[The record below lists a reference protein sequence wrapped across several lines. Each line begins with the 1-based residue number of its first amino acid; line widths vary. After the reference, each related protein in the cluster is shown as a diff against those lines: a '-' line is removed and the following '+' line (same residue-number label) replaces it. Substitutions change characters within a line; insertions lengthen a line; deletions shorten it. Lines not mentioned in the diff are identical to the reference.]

1 MKGGAMANANT
12 LNSGLIGH
20 WKLQGDAKDHSGNGL
35 HGISHGADFSVTGP
49 RGKAN
54 TAAKFGG
61 RFDYIQVPDSP
72 PLRLGTR
79 EFSIAVWVYTDR
91 ALEDVIGDVVSK
103 YDPVLRKGFTF
114 NIKIHAGLTSS
125 QANYRQ
131 VHFGIDGGQTEG
143 VWMDCGRPG
152 RAVFIWAL
160 TVHEGHLYAGTCE
173 PGEGEAGHVYRY
185 AGDRQWEDC
194 GNPDKCNSVS
204 SLAVYEGK
212 LYAGVTRYHLPHS
225 SLEPSPNQYPGGK
238 VYRYEGNREWVDC
251 GKLGDS
257 VALHGMAVYQG
268 QLYVTSMYAPAGV
281 FRYEGGQRWVDC
293 GTPNGRRVEALAVFN
308 GHLYGTG
315 YDAGEVYRYEG
326 GKQWS
331 IVGKPPGTDQTYGFA
346 VYAGQLYLSTW
357 PNATVFR
364 YDGDD
369 LWTSCGRLGNEME
382 VMGMAIYN
390 GKLYAG
396 TLPLAEVYRYEGG
409 QEWTKVGR
417 LDDTPNVRYRRAWSM
432 AIYQGKL
439 YCGTL
444 PSGHVHA
451 YEVGRSATYDH
462 ELRPGWR
469 HLVAVRDKNQLR
481 LYVDGSLV
489 ARSSPFHIADYDISN
504 SKPLTIGF
512 GDHDYFNGCLSDLR
526 LYNRALG
533 EAEVKALYELL
544 GDVPSIP

>member
-1 MKGGAMANANT
+1 MDTNT

-20 WKLQGDAKDHSGNGL
+20 WKLHKDAKDYSGNAH
-35 HGISHGADFSVTGP
+35 HGVSHGANFGVVGP
-49 RGKAN
+49 RGKIN
-54 TAAKFGG
+54 TAVKFSG

-72 PLRLGTR
+72 SLHLGNR
-79 EFSIAVWVYTDR
+79 DFSIAVWVYTDK
-91 ALEDVIGDVVSK
+91 ALKDVIGDIVAK
-103 YDPVLRKGFTF
+103 YDPALRKGFTF

-131 VHFGIDGGQTEG
+131 VHFGIDGGQAEG
-143 VWMDCGRPG
+143 VWTDCGRLG
-152 RAVFIWAL
+152 KAVFIWAL
-160 TVHEGHLYAGTCE
+160 AVHEGHLYAGTCE
-173 PGEGEAGHVYRY
+173 PGEGESGHVYRY
-185 AGDRQWEDC
+185 IGDTQWEDC
-194 GNPDKCNSVS
+194 GSPDPCNSVS

-225 SLEPSPNQYPGGK
+225 SLEASPNQNPGGK
-238 VYRYEGNREWVDC
+238 VYRYEGNGQWADC

-281 FRYEGGQRWVDC
+281 FRYEGGQKWADC

-331 IVGKPPGTDQTYGFA
+331 IVGKPAGTDQTYGFA

-369 LWTSCGRLGNEME
+369 RWTSCGRLGNELE

-396 TLPLAEVYRYEGG
+396 TLPSAEVYRYEGG

-417 LDDTPNVRYRRAWSM
+417 LDYTPDVRYRRAWSM
-432 AIYQGKL
+432 AVYQGKL
-439 YCGTL
+439 FCGTL

-462 ELRPGWR
+462 ELRPGWK
-469 HLVAVRDKNQLR
+469 HLVAVRDRNR
-481 LYVDGSLV
+481 LKLYLDGKLV
-489 ARSSPFHIADYDISN
+489 AQSSPFDSAQYDISN
-504 SKPLTIGF
+504 DKPLTIGF

-526 LYNRALG
+526 LYNRALND
-533 EAEVKALYELL
+533 AEVAALFHL
-544 GDVPSIP
+544 